1 MFVAGTDTTSN
12 TLEWTMTELARHPRV
27 LKKAQQEVRKVA
39 SGNGKVDE
47 THLEH
52 LHYLKA
58 VVKEAMR
65 LHPPVPFLVPRE
77 SIDNCN
83 LDGYQIPAKTRVLIN
98 TYAIGRDPES
108 WEDPLV
114 YKPERFEDDST
125 DFKDQD
131 FRFLP
136 FGSGRRGCPGSA
148 FGLAVVEIALARL
161 LYHFDWALPQGIV
174 PDDVDTDDIFG
185 LTMKKKSALALVP
198 TTNKDYELKGIDAE
212 I

>member
-1 MFVAGTDTTSN
+1 MNNRDREDLVYVLLREQRRHDLELPITDDNLKALLLDMFLAGTDTAST
-12 TLEWTMTELARHPRV
+12 TLEWT
-27 LKKAQQEVRKVA
+27 K
-39 SGNGKVDE
+39 
-47 THLEH
+47 
-52 LHYLKA
+52 

-98 TYAIGRDPES
+98 IYAIGRDPES
-108 WEDPLV
+108 WEDPTV
-114 YKPERFEDDST
+114 YNPERFEDDST

-131 FRFLP
+131 FRFPP

-161 LYHFDWALPQGIV
+161 LYHFDWALPQGIG
-174 PDDVDTDDIFG
+174 PDEVDTDDVFG
-185 LTMKKKSALALVP
+185 LTMKEKSALVLVP
-198 TTNKDYELKGIDAE
+198 TTNKDYELKGIDAQK
-212 I
+212 